1 LPDDSSSNQELPPEE
16 YFNSIIK
23 GWTEEDKE
31 QYKKKIKDIINN
43 NNNDNTIDY
52 FIFLIKL
59 LYNES
64 FSQNNSLTISDFNNY
79 LEAFLPLL
87 YISICKENFKT
98 SINKIKFR
106 TNFIKEIIES
116 QFNFL
121 LSKNLL
127 TDKIF
132 KEIKTKS
139 TEGIYIEKEII
150 FYLITKLIKLD
161 KITIEKIYCFDSKI
175 EQKFTNNG
183 IIFVQK
189 LEYAPIYD
197 FGIVNFFNGEL
208 AFKGYQ
214 IGINKPYESLIYLN
228 KEKIRIDLLYFISK
242 INAALNIKITKFTFG
257 IITTINA
264 YKSQINKNIKN
275 DNEFD
280 KDIGMDNYDIY
291 DDNKYNKKEENEK
304 DNEYKNYN
312 KMKNYCNRNNFEF
325 ILFDPKDNLFYID
338 NKNKLEKI
346 DFNIYYKNEFENNVT
361 NKFIFPND
369 NNNYLTKMPLNP
381 YDITI
386 KNDIEFIEENVND
399 IKEKKLN
406 FIAKFEIE
414 QNIKVINKIN
424 FCNLANDNYLIYI
437 KDKSNNRTIYYNKKQ
452 IIGKCNLFNIFY
464 VFDTSL
470 NKKKNRRPKN
480 EINKNEIPSNE
491 AKKGKKNINEKKG
504 KKRINEKKSKASI
517 DEKKGKKGINEK
529 KGKKDNENKDNNNNL
544 QLLRKKIKK
553 IK

>member
-1 LPDDSSSNQELPPEE
+1 MIPSEYSTILLFFRINSYTISSIENIKSFSNKIISLMPNDNSSNQELPPET
-16 YFNSIIK
+16 YFDSKIK
-23 GWTEEDKE
+23 GWTDEDKE
-31 QYKKKIKDIINN
+31 QYKKSIKNIINN
-43 NNNDNTIDY
+43 INNGNTIDY

-59 LYNES
+59 LYSES

-79 LEAFLPLL
+79 LEKFLPLL

-106 TNFIKEIIES
+106 TNFIKEIIEF

-139 TEGIYIEKEII
+139 TEGIYIEKKII
-150 FYLITKLIKLD
+150 FYLLTKLIKLD
-161 KITIEKIYCFDSKI
+161 KITIEKIYCFNSKI
-175 EQKFTNNG
+175 EQKFTNTG
-183 IIFVQK
+183 IIFIQK
-189 LEYAPIYD
+189 LESAPIYD
-197 FGIVNFFNGEL
+197 FGIVNYFDGEL
-208 AFKGYQ
+208 TFKGYQ

-228 KEKIRIDLLYFISK
+228 KEKIAIDILYFISK
-242 INAALNIKITKFTFG
+242 VNAALNIKITKFTFG

-264 YKSQINKNIKN
+264 YKSQMNKKIKN

-280 KDIGMDNYDIY
+280 DDIGMDNHDIY
-291 DDNKYNKKEENEK
+291 DDNKDNKKEENEK
-304 DNEYKNYN
+304 DNEYRNYN

-338 NKNKLEKI
+338 NENKLEKI
-346 DFNIYYKNEFENNVT
+346 DFNIYNKKEFENNVT
-361 NKFIFPND
+361 NKFIFSND

-386 KNDIEFIEENVND
+386 KNDLEFIESKVND

-414 QNIKVINKIN
+414 QKIEVINKID
-424 FCNLANDNYLIYI
+424 FYNLANDNYLIYI
-437 KDKSNNRTIYYNKKQ
+437 KDKSNNRTIYYNKNK
-452 IIGKCNLFNIFY
+452 IVDDCKFFNMFY

-470 NKKKNRRPKN
+470 NKKN
-480 EINKNEIPSNE
+480 EISLENNKNEIPSNE
-491 AKKGKKNINEKKG
+491 TKNNAKKGKKSINEK
-504 KKRINEKKSKASI
+504 
-517 DEKKGKKGINEK
+517 
-529 KGKKDNENKDNNNNL
+529 
-544 QLLRKKIKK
+544 
-553 IK
+553 